1 MAVNWG
7 FLGAGF
13 VASRGLAPAV
23 HASRGANLYAVA
35 SRDEKRSATLEPQ
48 KVHATYNDLL
58 ADESVDAV
66 YISLSNSQHLEWVT
80 KSLEAGKHVLC
91 EKPLGLNASET
102 EAMFASASQSGRL
115 LVEAVWGR
123 WHPRFSRIVDA
134 ATSGVIGNIEHI
146 ETAFT
151 FTSEMTDNYRL
162 NPLMGGGALLDVGCY
177 QAHAWV
183 ALTNGAKDLEF
194 TALTRTIGPTGID
207 LTTDVSVRI
216 DKSITAHA
224 VSSFALPSQQQ
235 FIVQGSQGKMQTSA
249 GEAFTTWNEA
259 CSLQINDVFEEFA
272 VTNAF
277 VEMVENVS
285 NVISGEEGWVVPSAD
300 SIRVAHILDSIAKHS
315 TWVADRADQQGT

>member
-1 MAVNWG
+1 VTVNWG
-7 FLGAGF
+7 FLGAGY

-35 SRDEKRSATLEPQ
+35 SRDEQRSATLEPER
-48 KVHATYNDLL
+48 VHASYEDLL
-58 ADESVDAV
+58 ADERVDAV

-91 EKPLGLNASET
+91 EKPLGLNATET
-102 EAMFASASQSGRL
+102 EAMFDCASRSGRL

-123 WHPRFSRIVDA
+123 WHPRFSRMVD
-134 ATSGVIGNIEHI
+134 VIANGAIGSIEHI

-183 ALTNGAKDLEF
+183 ALANGAKDVVIDELS
-194 TALTRTIGPTGID
+194 RTVGPTGVD

-216 DKSITAHA
+216 NNSITAHS

-235 FIVQGSQGKMQTSA
+235 FIVQGSSGSMHTGV
-249 GEAFTTWNEA
+249 GESFTTWNEA
-259 CSLQINDVFEEFA
+259 SALHINDVVEEFA

-285 NVISGEEGWVVPSAD
+285 RVIEGEEGWIVPSAD
-300 SIRVAHILDSIAKHS
+300 SIRVAHILDSIARH
-315 TWVADRADQQGT
+315 Q

>member
-1 MAVNWG
+1 VVVNWG

-35 SRDEKRSATLEPQ
+35 SRDETRSATLEPER
-48 KVHATYNDLL
+48 VHATYDDLL
-58 ADESVDAV
+58 ADERVDAV

-102 EAMFASASQSGRL
+102 ESMFACASRSGQL

-123 WHPRFSRIVDA
+123 WHPRFSRMVEV
-134 ATSGVIGNIEHI
+134 ATNGTIGKIEHI

-183 ALTNGAKDLEF
+183 ALTNGATGLE
-194 TALTRTIGPTGID
+194 IGELSRVMGQTGVD

-216 DKSITAHA
+216 NGSITAHS

-235 FIVQGSQGKMQTSA
+235 FIVQGSNGSMHTGA
-249 GEAFTTWNEA
+249 GESFTTWNEA
-259 CSLQINDVFEEFA
+259 SSLHINDVVEEFA

-277 VEMVENVS
+277 VEMVENV
-285 NVISGEEGWVVPSAD
+285 NRVIEGEEGWIVPRAD
-300 SIRVAHILDSIAKHS
+300 SIRVAHILDNIAQHS
-315 TWVADRADQQGT
+315 S

>member
-35 SRDEKRSATLEPQ
+35 SRDEKRSATLEPER
-48 KVHATYNDLL
+48 VHATYDELL
-58 ADESVDAV
+58 ADERVDAV

-91 EKPLGLNASET
+91 EKPLALNASET
-102 EAMFASASQSGRL
+102 ESMFACASRSDRL

-123 WHPRFSRIVDA
+123 WHPRFSRMVEVVA
-134 ATSGVIGNIEHI
+134 SGAIGNIEHI

-162 NPLMGGGALLDVGCY
+162 NPQMGGGALLDVGCY

-183 ALTNGAKDLEF
+183 ALTNGATDLQISD
-194 TALTRTIGPTGID
+194 LTRVIGPTGID

-216 DKSITAHA
+216 NKSITAHS

-235 FIVQGSQGKMQTSA
+235 FIVWGSQGKMQTEA
-249 GEAFTTWNEA
+249 GESFTTWNEA
-259 CSLQINDVFEEFA
+259 CSLRINEVVEEFA

-277 VEMVENVS
+277 AEMVENVS
-285 NVISGEEGWVVPSAD
+285 NVIRGEQGWIVSSTD
-300 SIRVAHILDSIAKHS
+300 SIRVAHILDSIARHPS
-315 TWVADRADQQGT
+315 E

>member
-35 SRDEKRSATLEPQ
+35 SRDETRSATLEPQ
-48 KVHATYNDLL
+48 KVHATYDDLL

-91 EKPLGLNASET
+91 EKPLGLHAFET
-102 EAMFASASQSGRL
+102 ESMFACALRNDRL

-123 WHPRFSRIVDA
+123 WHPRFSRMVDVVA
-134 ATSGVIGNIEHI
+134 SGAIGNIEHI

-183 ALTNGAKDLEF
+183 ALTNGAKDLEISD
-194 TALTRTIGPTGID
+194 LTRTIGPTGID

-216 DKSITAHA
+216 NKSITAHA

-235 FIVQGSQGKMQTSA
+235 FIVQGSQGKMQTDV
-249 GEAFTTWNEA
+249 GESFTTWNET
-259 CSLQINDVFEEFA
+259 CSLRINEVVEEFTT
-272 VTNAF
+272 TNAF

-285 NVISGEEGWVVPSAD
+285 NLIRGEEGWIVPSAD
-300 SIRVAHILDSIAKHS
+300 SIRVAHILDSIARYK
-315 TWVADRADQQGT
+315 

>member
-1 MAVNWG
+1 
-7 FLGAGF
+7 
-13 VASRGLAPAV
+13 
-23 HASRGANLYAVA
+23 
-35 SRDEKRSATLEPQ
+35 
-48 KVHATYNDLL
+48 VHATYDDLL
-58 ADESVDAV
+58 ADERVDAV

-102 EAMFASASQSGRL
+102 EKMFACASRSGRL

-123 WHPRFSRIVDA
+123 WHPRFSRMVEV
-134 ATSGVIGNIEHI
+134 ATSGAIGNIEHI

-183 ALTNGAKDLEF
+183 ALANGAADLEIDHL
-194 TALTRTIGPTGID
+194 ARTIGPTGID

-216 DKSITAHA
+216 NKSITAHA

-235 FIVQGSQGKMQTSA
+235 FIVRGSQGSMHTEA
-249 GEAFTTWNEA
+249 GESFTTWNEA
-259 CSLQINDVFEEFA
+259 SSLRINEVVEEFA

-285 NVISGEEGWVVPSAD
+285 NVISGEEGWIVPGAD
-300 SIRVAHILDSIAKHS
+300 SIRVAHILDNIARH
-315 TWVADRADQQGT
+315 Q

>member
-1 MAVNWG
+1 MTVNWG
-7 FLGAGF
+7 FLGAGY

-23 HASRGANLYAVA
+23 HASRGAILFAVA
-35 SRDEKRSATLEPQ
+35 SRDEARSATLEPER
-48 KVHATYNDLL
+48 VHATYNDLL
-58 ADESVDAV
+58 ADERVDAV

-91 EKPLGLNASET
+91 EKPLGLNATET
-102 EAMFASASQSGRL
+102 EAMFATASQSGQL

-123 WHPRFSRIVDA
+123 WHPRFSRMVEVVA
-134 ATSGVIGNIEHI
+134 SGAIGNIEHI

-183 ALTNGAKDLEF
+183 ALTNGATGLEIKDLS
-194 TALTRTIGPTGID
+194 RVIGPTGVD
-207 LTTDVSVRI
+207 LTTDVSVHI
-216 DKSITAHA
+216 NGSITAHS

-235 FIVQGSQGKMQTSA
+235 FIVQGSNGSMHTGA
-249 GEAFTTWNEA
+249 GESFTTWNEA
-259 CSLQINDVFEEFA
+259 SSLHINDVIEEFA

-277 VEMVENVS
+277 VEMVENVGR
-285 NVISGEEGWVVPSAD
+285 VIQGQEGWFVPSVD
-300 SIRVAHILDSIAKHS
+300 SIRVAHILDRIARHS
-315 TWVADRADQQGT
+315 K

>member
-7 FLGAGF
+7 FLGAGY

-23 HASRGANLYAVA
+23 HASRGAHLYAVA
-35 SRDEKRSATLEPQ
+35 SRDEQRSATLEPER
-48 KVHATYNDLL
+48 VHATYEDLL
-58 ADESVDAV
+58 ADEHVDAV

-91 EKPLGLNASET
+91 EKPLGLNATET
-102 EAMFASASQSGRL
+102 EAMFDCASRSGRL

-123 WHPRFSRIVDA
+123 WHPRFSRMVEVVA
-134 ATSGVIGNIEHI
+134 SGAIGNIQHI

-151 FTSEMTDNYRL
+151 FTSDMTDNYRL

-183 ALTNGAKDLEF
+183 ALANGANDVAIDELSS
-194 TALTRTIGPTGID
+194 TIGPTGVD

-216 DKSITAHA
+216 NNSITAHS

-235 FIVQGSQGKMQTSA
+235 FIVQGSSGSMHTGV
-249 GEAFTTWNEA
+249 GESFTTWNEA
-259 CSLQINDVFEEFA
+259 SSLHINDVVEEFA

-277 VEMVENVS
+277 VEMIENVS
-285 NVISGEEGWVVPSAD
+285 RVIEGEEGWIVPSAD
-300 SIRVAHILDSIAKHS
+300 SIRVAHILDSIARH
-315 TWVADRADQQGT
+315 Q

>member
-1 MAVNWG
+1 VTVNWG
-7 FLGAGF
+7 FLGAGY

-23 HASRGANLYAVA
+23 HTSRGANLYAVA
-35 SRDEKRSATLEPQ
+35 SRDEQRSATLEPER
-48 KVHATYNDLL
+48 VHATYEDLL
-58 ADESVDAV
+58 ADERVDAV

-91 EKPLGLNASET
+91 EKPLGLNATET
-102 EAMFASASQSGRL
+102 EAMFDCAAASDRL

-123 WHPRFSRIVDA
+123 WHPRFTRMVEIVA
-134 ATSGVIGNIEHI
+134 SGTIGSIEHI

-162 NPLMGGGALLDVGCY
+162 SPLMGGGALLDVGCY

-183 ALTNGAKDLEF
+183 ALTNGAKDVAIDE
-194 TALTRTIGPTGID
+194 LTRTIGPTGVD

-216 DKSITAHA
+216 NSSITAHS
-224 VSSFALPSQQQ
+224 VSSFAHPSQQQ
-235 FIVQGSQGKMQTSA
+235 FIVQGSNGSMHTGI
-249 GEAFTTWNEA
+249 GESFTTWNEA
-259 CSLQINDVFEEFA
+259 SSLHINDAVEEFA

-285 NVISGEEGWVVPSAD
+285 RVIEGEEGWIVPSAD
-300 SIRVAHILDSIAKHS
+300 SIRVAHILDSIALHS
-315 TWVADRADQQGT
+315 

>member
-1 MAVNWG
+1 MTVNWG
-7 FLGAGF
+7 FLGAGY

-23 HASRGANLYAVA
+23 HASRGANLYAVS
-35 SRDEKRSATLEPQ
+35 SRDEARSATLEPER
-48 KVHATYNDLL
+48 VHANYEDLL
-58 ADESVDAV
+58 GDERVDAV

-123 WHPRFSRIVDA
+123 WHPRFARMVEIVA
-134 ATSGVIGNIEHI
+134 SGAIGTIEHI

-151 FTSEMTDNYRL
+151 FSSEMADNYRL

-183 ALTNGAKDLEF
+183 ALTNGATDVEIDELS
-194 TALTRTIGPTGID
+194 RTVGPTGVD

-216 DKSITAHA
+216 NGSITAHS
-224 VSSFALPSQQQ
+224 VSSFALPSNQQ
-235 FIVQGSQGKMQTSA
+235 FIVQGSNGSMHTGD
-249 GEAFTTWNEA
+249 GESFTTWNEGS
-259 CSLQINDVFEEFA
+259 SLHINNVVEEFA

-285 NVISGEEGWVVPSAD
+285 RVIEGEEGWIVPSAD
-300 SIRVAHILDSIAKHS
+300 SIRVAHILDSIARHP
-315 TWVADRADQQGT
+315 

>member
-35 SRDEKRSATLEPQ
+35 SRDEKRSATLEPER
-48 KVHATYNDLL
+48 VHATYADLL
-58 ADESVDAV
+58 ADERVDAV
-66 YISLSNSQHLEWVT
+66 YISLSNSQHLEWVM

-102 EAMFASASQSGRL
+102 ESMFACASRNNQH

-123 WHPRFSRIVDA
+123 WHPRFSRMIEVVA
-134 ATSGVIGNIEHI
+134 NGTLGNIEHI

-183 ALTNGAKDLEF
+183 ALTNGATDLQISD
-194 TALTRTIGPTGID
+194 LSRTVGPTGID

-216 DKSITAHA
+216 NKSITAHA

-235 FIVQGSQGKMQTSA
+235 FIVQGSQGKMQTA
-249 GEAFTTWNEA
+249 VGESFTTWNEA
-259 CSLQINDVFEEFA
+259 CSLQINEVVEEFA
-272 VTNAF
+272 VANAF

-285 NVISGEEGWVVPSAD
+285 NVISGKEGWIVPSAD
-300 SIRVAHILDSIAKHS
+300 SIRVAHILDSIARHE
-315 TWVADRADQQGT
+315 

>member
-1 MAVNWG
+1 MTVNWG
-7 FLGAGF
+7 FLGAGY

-35 SRDEKRSATLEPQ
+35 SRDEQRSATLEPER
-48 KVHATYNDLL
+48 VHASYEDLL
-58 ADESVDAV
+58 ADERVDAV

-91 EKPLGLNASET
+91 EKPLGLNATET
-102 EAMFASASQSGRL
+102 EAMFDCASRSGRL

-123 WHPRFSRIVDA
+123 WHPRFSRMVD
-134 ATSGVIGNIEHI
+134 VIANGAIGSIEHI

-183 ALTNGAKDLEF
+183 ALANGAKDVVIDELS
-194 TALTRTIGPTGID
+194 RTVGPTGVD

-216 DKSITAHA
+216 NNSITAHS

-235 FIVQGSQGKMQTSA
+235 FIVQGSSGSMHTGV
-249 GEAFTTWNEA
+249 GESFTTWNEA
-259 CSLQINDVFEEFA
+259 SALHINDVVEEFA

-285 NVISGEEGWVVPSAD
+285 RVIEGEEGWIVPSAD
-300 SIRVAHILDSIAKHS
+300 SIRVAHILDSIARH
-315 TWVADRADQQGT
+315 Q

>member
-35 SRDEKRSATLEPQ
+35 SRDEKRSVTLEP
-48 KVHATYNDLL
+48 KRVHATYADLL
-58 ADESVDAV
+58 ADERVDAV

-102 EAMFASASQSGRL
+102 ESMFACASRNNQH

-123 WHPRFSRIVDA
+123 WHPRFSRMIEVVA
-134 ATSGVIGNIEHI
+134 NGTLGNIEHI

-183 ALTNGAKDLEF
+183 ALTNGATDLQISDV
-194 TALTRTIGPTGID
+194 TRTVGPTGID

-216 DKSITAHA
+216 NKSITARA

-235 FIVQGSQGKMQTSA
+235 FIVQGSHGKMQTA
-249 GEAFTTWNEA
+249 VGESFTTWNEA
-259 CSLQINDVFEEFA
+259 CSLQINEVVEEFA
-272 VTNAF
+272 VANAF

-285 NVISGEEGWVVPSAD
+285 NVISGKEGWIVPSAD
-300 SIRVAHILDSIAKHS
+300 SIRVAHILDSIARHE
-315 TWVADRADQQGT
+315 

>member
-1 MAVNWG
+1 VTVNWG
-7 FLGAGF
+7 FLGAGY

-35 SRDEKRSATLEPQ
+35 SRDEERSATLEPER
-48 KVHATYNDLL
+48 VHATYNDLL
-58 ADESVDAV
+58 ADERVDAV
-66 YISLSNSQHLEWVT
+66 YISLSNSQHREWVT

-91 EKPLGLNASET
+91 EKPLGLNAKET
-102 EAMFASASQSGRL
+102 EEMFATASRSSRL

-123 WHPRFSRIVDA
+123 WHPRFSRMVEVVA
-134 ATSGVIGNIEHI
+134 SGAIGSIEHI

-183 ALTNGAKDLEF
+183 ALTNGATDLEIQDLSR
-194 TALTRTIGPTGID
+194 AIGPTGVD
-207 LTTDVSVRI
+207 LTTDMSVRI
-216 DKSITAHA
+216 NGSITAHS

-235 FIVQGSQGKMQTSA
+235 FIVQGSKGSMHTGA
-249 GEAFTTWNEA
+249 GESFTTWNEA
-259 CSLQINDVFEEFA
+259 SSLHINDVVEEFV

-285 NVISGEEGWVVPSAD
+285 RVIEGEEGWIVPSAD
-300 SIRVAHILDSIAKHS
+300 SIRVAHILDSIAQHS
-315 TWVADRADQQGT
+315 S

>member
-23 HASRGANLYAVA
+23 HASRGATLYAVA
-35 SRDEKRSATLEPQ
+35 SRDEIRSATLEPQ
-48 KVHATYNDLL
+48 KVHATYDDLL
-58 ADESVDAV
+58 ADERVDAV

-102 EAMFASASQSGRL
+102 EAMFDCASRSDRI

-123 WHPRFSRIVDA
+123 WHPRFSRMVDIV
-134 ATSGVIGNIEHI
+134 TSGSIGNIEHI
-146 ETAFT
+146 ETAFA

-162 NPLMGGGALLDVGCY
+162 NPLKGGGALLDVGCY

-183 ALTNGAKDLEF
+183 ALTNGAKDLEI
-194 TALTRTIGPTGID
+194 ADLTRTIGSTGID

-216 DKSITAHA
+216 NKSITAHA

-235 FIVQGSQGKMQTSA
+235 FIVQGSQGKMQTDA
-249 GEAFTTWNEA
+249 GESFTTWNET
-259 CSLQINDVFEEFA
+259 CSLRINDVVEEFA

-285 NVISGEEGWVVPSAD
+285 NIMSGEEGWIVPSAD
-300 SIRVAHILDSIAKHS
+300 SIRVAHILDCIARHP
-315 TWVADRADQQGT
+315 